1 MKIEEINTGG
11 NISSMLLEFI
21 QIADKYGFV
30 VKRIIGSA
38 EFHGYLVEEDS
49 SDFDRIKF
57 IVDSVAMGMRVFTR
71 ISPVERSEPVKDEP
85 LTSSMIFN
93 LGDILGGTTS
103 QLDAFIQVPET
114 TLKNGL
120 VVPSFYVGK
129 YACSK
134 SNANSAIVSEQHG
147 PWVNISF
154 NGAKIACTG
163 SGYSLIKESQYLAIA
178 QQIQSQDENWTGG
191 KVGVGS
197 LYQGLHRGNVLE
209 AKNGSFISKDPME
222 RRWHVLANGER
233 IYDFAGNVSSW
244 VFNDMHGDE
253 SGITSERFDDEHV
266 SLSTALFPRNDRG
279 MGRYPAASRDFTGFA
294 LVRGGYWAMAND
306 AGVFA
311 LSSELPDS
319 KYRRI
324 GFRCTRTSY

>member
-1 MKIEEINTGG
+1 
-11 NISSMLLEFI
+11 MLLEFV
-21 QIADKYGFV
+21 QVAENHGFV

-38 EFHGYLVEEDS
+38 EFHGYLVEENI

-57 IVDSVAMGMRVFTR
+57 IVDSVSMGMRVFTR
-71 ISPVERSEPVKDEP
+71 ISPVEKKEVASEE
-85 LTSSMIFN
+85 LMTSSMIFN
-93 LGDILGGTTS
+93 LGAILGSTTS
-103 QLDAFIQVPET
+103 SLDAFIQVPET

-120 VVPSFYVGK
+120 VVPSFLVGK

-134 SNANSAIVSEQHG
+134 SNANSAVVTEEIE
-147 PWVNISF
+147 PWTNISF
-154 NGAKIACTG
+154 TGAKIACTG

-178 QQIQSQDENWTGG
+178 QQIQLNDENWTGG

-197 LYQGLHRGNVLE
+197 LYQGLHRGTVLE
-209 AKNGSFISKDPME
+209 AKSGQFISKDPME
-222 RRWHVLANGER
+222 RRWHVLSNGER
-233 IYDFAGNVSSW
+233 IYDFSGNVSSW
-244 VFNDMHGDE
+244 VFNDLHGDE
-253 SGITSERFDDEHV
+253 DGLTNQRFDDAHV

-279 MGRYPAASRDFTGFA
+279 MGRYPAISRDFTGFA

-306 AGVFA
+306 AGIFA

-324 GFRCTRTSY
+324 GFRCTRAAY